1 MSKRMARWP
10 KHLEER
16 IEAAGFYNLSELG
29 RMFGRS
35 RRAMHYYGQTKKWL
49 GVPRMH
55 GGQKVYSLAIAEIF
69 FRKTVSRQQID
80 RAIQTARTDAHLSIA
95 ANLRKLRDVEWREAL
110 AAQGIE
116 NFKGPAE
123 ASL

>member
-1 MSKRMARWP
+1 
-10 KHLEER
+10 
-16 IEAAGFYNLSELG
+16 
-29 RMFGRS
+29 
-35 RRAMHYYGQTKKWL
+35 
-49 GVPRMH
+49 MH
-55 GGQKVYSLAIAEIF
+55 GGQKVYSLALASIF
-69 FRKTVSRQQID
+69 FRKTVTIQQID
-80 RAIQTARTDAHLSIA
+80 RALQSARADSILAIA